1 MVLEYSKWSEMFGYY
16 GSGGYDPVLMRYFV
30 QPPCF
35 CRSLLPPDDYV
46 SVVAYDMRPTP
57 LTDFTNDPRRI
68 NEVINPCCGIHPR
81 FARAICSMR

>member
-1 MVLEYSKWSEMFGYY
+1 MVRDVRLLRQWWLRSGTYEVLRPIRHVSVAVYY
-16 GSGGYDPVLMRYFV
+16 RLMMI
-30 QPPCF
+30 
-35 CRSLLPPDDYV
+35 